1 VNGRPNATRKVIRVV
16 LADDHTLFRDA
27 LRELLETDPGC
38 SVVGEAGNSE
48 DALALVADLRPD
60 VLLLDVE
67 MPGVGAPAVV
77 DRLAHSRSRTRV
89 IIVTMHESPE
99 IVHDLL
105 ERGANAFLVKTIAG
119 EELIAAVHSVNRG
132 RDNVLLSVSRDTIDR
147 LDGSRD
153 RTGTAPAQ
161 LSARELDVLRLV
173 AQAFSNSQVAA
184 RLGITEST
192 VKRHLTNVYAKLD
205 AVSRVDAIRK
215 AVAAKLLSEDSLR
228 R

>member
-1 VNGRPNATRKVIRVV
+1 MDRPGGARRTVRVV
-16 LADDHTLFRDA
+16 LADDHTLFREG
-27 LRELLETDPGC
+27 LRELLETDPDC
-38 SVVGEAGNSE
+38 SVVGEAGNSG

-67 MPGVGAPAVV
+67 MPGPGAAAVI
-77 DRLAHSRSRTRV
+77 DRLARSRSRTRV
-89 IIVTMHESPE
+89 IVVTMHENPA

-132 RDNVLLSVSRDTIDR
+132 RDNVLLSVSRDTMDR
-147 LDGSRD
+147 LDGSRE
-153 RTGTAPAQ
+153 RMEPAQ
-161 LSARELDVLRLV
+161 APLTARELEVLRLV
-173 AQAFSNSQVAA
+173 AKAFSNGQVAA

-192 VKRHLTNVYAKLD
+192 VKRHLTNVYAKLQ

-215 AVAAKLLSEDSLR
+215 AVGAKLLSEDDRLR
-228 R
+228 

>member
-1 VNGRPNATRKVIRVV
+1 VNGPPAAAKAIRVV
-16 LADDHTLFRDA
+16 VADDHTLFREG

-38 SVVGEAGNSE
+38 SVVGEAGNSDE
-48 DALALVADLRPD
+48 ALTLVAGLQPD

-67 MPGVGAPAVV
+67 MPGPGAAAVI
-77 DRLAHSRSRTRV
+77 DELARTGSRTRV

-119 EELIAAVHSVNRG
+119 EELIAAVHSVNRA

-147 LDGSRD
+147 LDGSRE
-153 RTGTAPAQ
+153 RIGPAGAP

-173 AQAFSNSQVAA
+173 AKAFSNGQVAA

-192 VKRHLTNVYAKLD
+192 VKRHLTNVYAKLE

-215 AVAAKLLSEDSLR
+215 AVAAKLLSEDDR
-228 R
+228 RR